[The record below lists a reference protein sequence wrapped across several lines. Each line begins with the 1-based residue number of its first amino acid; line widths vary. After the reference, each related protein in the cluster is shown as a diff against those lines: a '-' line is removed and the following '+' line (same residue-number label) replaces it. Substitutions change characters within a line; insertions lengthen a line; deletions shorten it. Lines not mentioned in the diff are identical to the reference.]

1 MFNLQILLISFFVVF
16 FIFLIVIVACYTQI
30 RVAEEQNSNVG
41 VVKKAEYSKFKD
53 SRFEELEKKIYV
65 NTRFV
70 DMFKNDI
77 DDLYDQIL
85 ALEKRLESLENKGG
99 LT

>member
-1 MFNLQILLISFFVVF
+1 MFNLQNLLILFFVVF
-16 FIFLIVIVACYTQI
+16 FVLFILIVVCYTQI
-30 RVAEEQNSNVG
+30 RVAEEQNSSVG
-41 VVKKAEYSKFKD
+41 EVKKTEDSK
-53 SRFEELEKKIYV
+53 FEELEKKIYV

-99 LT
+99 